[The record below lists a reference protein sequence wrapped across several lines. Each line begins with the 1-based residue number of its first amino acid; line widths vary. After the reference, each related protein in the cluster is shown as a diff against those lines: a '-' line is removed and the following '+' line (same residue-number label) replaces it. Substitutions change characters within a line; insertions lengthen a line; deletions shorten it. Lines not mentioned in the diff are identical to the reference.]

1 MSTTWFSDEDVE
13 ELRTGLLDLFQKES
27 SGTRK
32 RRSDMDMMRLIDACK
47 SAGNNVLRSGRK
59 NPKRQCVDRKRTED
73 VVSVARGKKRRTRDV
88 KQEEVV
94 LEIVEEDIIN
104 DRHKLSMKHSPS
116 LFSEM
121 IKNLSSAQRQWISKT
136 GFGSILDFEL
146 HTYPKYLSYGVVTK
160 FDYESCRFV
169 IDGRSIEISDVDVH
183 RVLGLPL
190 GLKTIP
196 FVKSE
201 TPAKEWRKQYGTSK
215 NAFRVSVKDVYMFL
229 DSFIG
234 RNTLSER
241 EKPRFLPWNNYC
253 LNKLEQ
259 ILIQRSFLVDGE
271 LREPNIDYTT
281 LQSCRIKGSVDDDAF
296 GRSTQNPDVE
306 KTQMDFPKLSEE
318 HCDKLDQG
326 KIPRPCFEQ
335 GNHSE
340 WMDQVSV
347 DSENF
352 ANEKHR
358 LVDSL
363 LASYQSVQQ
372 TFLLHMLYA
381 KESDVPDEK
390 MESIK
395 KSFKEMNE
403 RANSALD

>member
-73 VVSVARGKKRRTRDV
+73 VVS
-88 KQEEVV
+88 
-94 LEIVEEDIIN
+94 
-104 DRHKLSMKHSPS
+104 
-116 LFSEM
+116 
-121 IKNLSSAQRQWISKT
+121 
-136 GFGSILDFEL
+136 
-146 HTYPKYLSYGVVTK
+146 
-160 FDYESCRFV
+160 
-169 IDGRSIEISDVDVH
+169 
-183 RVLGLPL
+183 
-190 GLKTIP
+190 
-196 FVKSE
+196 
-201 TPAKEWRKQYGTSK
+201 
-215 NAFRVSVKDVYMFL
+215 YMFL

-306 KTQMDFPKLSEE
+306 KTQMGGDVWRTMDSSDADLDWDLIPKSFSKGQEWTCSRRDWTRTSRPSFDSDFPKLSEE